1 MEFAYYYES
10 FDRLRADWATS
21 KNMKEEAKKMGM
33 TEPIGLHTIGN
44 SLKILM
50 LLTDEI
56 CLSTSH
62 HVGKYSGPDGI
73 DLLKYGEMDNNEPV
87 ESEIDRVMA
96 ELAPIAYTKT
106 MDELAFDFFMK
117 SKPTRDRMEKLSL
130 WIYHVF
136 TINKKNKYFTDR
148 EYKTLE
154 EIIHNFQRML
164 FEGCET
170 KNYKE
175 KWR

>member
-1 MEFAYYYES
+1 MEFTKYYET
-10 FDRLRADWATS
+10 FDKLRADWNTS
-21 KNMKEEAKKMGM
+21 KNMKEEAKELGM

-50 LLTDEI
+50 LITDEI
-56 CLSTSH
+56 CLSVSH
-62 HVGKYSGPDGI
+62 HVGKTNSPDSI
-73 DLLKYGEMDNNEPV
+73 DLLNYGGMNGGPV
-87 ESEIDRVMA
+87 ELEIDQAMK
-96 ELAPIAYTKT
+96 ELTPIAYTKT

-117 SKPTRDRMEKLSL
+117 SKLIRDRMGKLSL

-148 EYKTLE
+148 EYKMLE
-154 EIIHNFQRML
+154 EIIHNSQRML